1 MERSLMEYL
10 TVICDLK
17 GSKRLKDRDAIQHR
31 LIGTLKE
38 ANGRFGPIIAAPFLI
53 TMGDEWQGLLHYPC
67 DYRVVLDFF
76 RAELDGLDFYA
87 GLGVGG
93 VSVHDFELTVNQ
105 LDGPAFH
112 KARAAVSLAKRKKFS
127 LVYIH

>member
-1 MERSLMEYL
+1 MEYI

-17 GSKRLKDRDAIQHR
+17 NSRQLPDRDAVQHR
-31 LIGTLKE
+31 LIRVLKE
-38 ANGRFGPIIAAPFLI
+38 ANARFGSILAAPFLV
-53 TMGDEWQGLLHYPC
+53 TVGDEWQGLLTYPS
-67 DYRVVLDFF
+67 DYHAVLDFF
-76 RAELDGLDFYA
+76 RKELAGPDFYA
-87 GLGVGG
+87 GLGVGE

-112 KARAAVSLAKRKKFS
+112 KARAAVALAKRQKYS